1 VFGGPIAS
9 YITIFNDQSDSTP
22 AHYIL
27 SIVLDRLS
35 AAYDVFLYLIFR
47 GHSQSYSHQAGRPIE
62 SYVTIFS
69 DQGKSTS
76 AHYMLSIVLDR
87 LSAAYDVF
95 LYLIFKAIVREQW
108 SLSSRMASCPS
119 AKTFVS
125 LTKYPMGHY
134 LMIRNVYEAVGLSDS
149 NGYTLSNVGFT
160 DSDPLPFGHVPNAYV
175 VSSGRCVWHTFCI

>member
-1 VFGGPIAS
+1 MSQYLVIKERVHLPIIFCQLCWTDCPPHTMYSFIWYSEAIVRATATQSGG
-9 YITIFNDQSDSTP
+9 
-22 AHYIL
+22 
-27 SIVLDRLS
+27 
-35 AAYDVFLYLIFR
+35 
-47 GHSQSYSHQAGRPIE
+47 PIE

-76 AHYMLSIVLDR
+76 AHYILSIVLDR
-87 LSAAYDVF
+87 LSAAYNVF

-119 AKTFVS
+119 VKTFVS

-175 VSSGRCVWHTFCI
+175 VSSGQCVWHTYCI